1 MAISINF
8 TKTVD
13 NAVDLS
19 QKKTY
24 INGAFT
30 SASDIANFPTVGIA
44 TGSELVNVGGGNDTG
59 KKYVFT
65 GTAWNLAPSGGG
77 GGSAKIINLAGYRD
91 GDVIIITSP
100 YQMWD
105 EITSTFDSCGYIVL
119 DCTSLTV
126 VLKSDYSTPNGHYRF
141 SSTSITDTN
150 ATYKC
155 SLEFWL
161 NGITVEYRGDMYDAS
176 PLIVTLTPTSQDFS
190 GTMDKTVA
198 EIYEAYQSGRK
209 IVFRVMMSETNHMD
223 VDCTARWFDDAPYPS
238 FNGFILDNDTH
249 MLVFA
254 ATGSTND
261 GTSATYGTELYP
273 LTPLS

>member
-24 INGAFT
+24 IKGAFT

-65 GTAWNLAPSGGG
+65 GTGWNLMPSDS
-77 GGSAKIINLAGYRD
+77 GGSAKIIRLAGYRD

-150 ATYKC
+150 VTYKC

-176 PLIVTLTPTSQDFS
+176 PFIVTLTPTAQDYS

-198 EIYEAYQSGRK
+198 EINTAYEAGQE
-209 IVFRVMMSETNHMD
+209 IVFRVYTATGTYNEA
-223 VDCTARWFDDAPYPS
+223 DCAVRYKSDGFAYPS
-238 FNGFILDNDTH
+238 FNAYIIDNNNNV
-249 MLVFA
+249 LIFA
-254 ATGSTND
+254 YTGSTND
-261 GTSATYGTELYP
+261 GSKNTYSTSIYA
-273 LTPLS
+273 LTPVS